1 MKDTPDA
8 LSTRVTFDDMRSASR
23 IMTAVALASALA
35 VSACGSSGDGGTAP
49 TYADLVN
56 KQFVDESAPPTIE
69 MTFLADSFS
78 VNAGCN
84 TLAGGATIIGGVFTL
99 DGPLASTKMACDEE
113 LMQRDDR
120 IATFFASSPT
130 VTLDGTTLIFTS
142 ADTTYT
148 FTER

>member
-1 MKDTPDA
+1 
-8 LSTRVTFDDMRSASR
+8 MRSHIR
-23 IMTAVALASALA
+23 IMTALALASALTL
-35 VSACGSSGDGGTAP
+35 SACGSSGDGGTAP
-49 TYADLVN
+49 TYADLVD
-56 KQFVDESAPPTIE
+56 KQFIDESAPPIIE

-120 IATFFASSPT
+120 LAQFLASSPT
-130 VTLDGTTLIFTS
+130 VTLDGTKLTFTS

-148 FTER
+148 FTQR